1 MKNIF
6 KFILAIALTA
16 ASLNAK
22 TIIVGSDA
30 EYPPF
35 EYIDEN
41 GKISGFDIDL
51 IGEISKIAGF
61 EYKFI
66 KVGFDAL
73 IPALKAGKI
82 DAIAAAMSATPERK
96 KSLDFSRPRRYN
108 HDTNKYQEFTPI
120 NKTIN

>member
-41 GKISGFDIDL
+41 GKIDGFDIDL

-82 DAIAAAMSATPERK
+82 DAIAAAMSATPERDR
-96 KSLDFSRPRRYN
+96 KSVV
-108 HDTNKYQEFTPI
+108 
-120 NKTIN
+120 

>member
-1 MKNIF
+1 MMKNIF
-6 KFILAIALTA
+6 KIVIAIFLTVA
-16 ASLNAK
+16 TINAK
-22 TIIVGSDA
+22 EIIVGSDA

-66 KVGFDAL
+66 KVGLDAL
-73 IPALKAGKI
+73 IPALKAGKVDVVI
-82 DAIAAAMSATPERK
+82 VDNSVGFGYLK
-96 KSLDFSRPRRYN
+96 KNSDIISFLEEADGSDGFAFAF
-108 HDTNKYQEFTPI
+108 DI
-120 NKTIN
+120 